1 MSTQSIPILCEEPLS
16 MTTDR
21 LEIMERL
28 TVMKKQESTI
38 YAVGDYLHS
47 ITPMTPASV
56 DANCRC
62 KMIQWC
68 YTLVD
73 ALQLNRSNILIAM
86 NYLDRFLST
95 GSPRAILALADRR
108 EYQLACMTALYI
120 AIKIS
125 EPKIMDVKQLSALSR
140 GRYEPKDFVAMES
153 QMLCDLQWRVNG
165 PTSIH
170 FLVLFLDLLQ
180 PMMTC
185 IPTASI
191 LDDATYQI
199 ELAVTSYDLVTQHP
213 SAIAVAALMNSLQK
227 YHQHTPT
234 KRTLQNLS
242 YVTNMNASSSHI
254 SQLAHCLHHLQY
266 HSPTVSKRLSPFM
279 MQDDDEMTHDGSESK
294 HVAEG
299 NGHSPKTCVSCK
311 GI

>member
-1 MSTQSIPILCEEPLS
+1 

-28 TVMKKQESTI
+28 AVMKKQESTI
-38 YAVGDYLHS
+38 YAVGDYLQS

-56 DANCRC
+56 DAMCRC
-62 KMIQWC
+62 KMAQWC

-73 ALQLNRSNILIAM
+73 VLQLNRSNVIVAM

-95 GSPRAILALADRR
+95 GSPRAILALSDRR

-140 GRYEPKDFVAMES
+140 GRYEPKDFVTMES

-165 PTSIH
+165 PTSTH

-180 PMMTC
+180 PMMTGIPVAC
-185 IPTASI
+185 I
-191 LDDATYQI
+191 LEDATYQL

-213 SAIAVAALMNSLQK
+213 STVAVAAMMNSLQK
-227 YHQHTPT
+227 CYHTQ
-234 KRTLQNLS
+234 KGKMMQNLS
-242 YVTNMNASSSHI
+242 YVTGMNASSSHI
-254 SQLAHCLHHLQY
+254 SQLAQCLHHLQY
-266 HSPTVSKRLSPFM
+266 HSPTLSKRLSPIM
-279 MQDDDEMTHDGSESK
+279 IQADEMTHDATSESK
-294 HVAEG
+294 EVQVRAARG
-299 NGHSPKTCVSCK
+299 NEHSPKTCVSC
-311 GI
+311 